1 MEDMVN
7 PWNGRRVFITGH
19 TGFKGG
25 WLALWL
31 ASRGAEIRGYALDP
45 PTVPSLFEAASVATV
60 LDDVRGDIRDC
71 AKLAAAIAEFRPEVI
86 FHFAAQSLVRES
98 YADPL
103 GTYAT
108 NVMGT
113 AHLLEAVR
121 CCEHVR
127 VVVCATTDKV
137 YQNHEWIWPYREN
150 DRLGGFDPYSS
161 SKACSELVVDAY
173 RNSYF
178 SPDRLHSHKVAL
190 ATVRAG
196 NVIGGGDWAK
206 DRLIPDL
213 IRGFQSGKPVQIR
226 NPKALRPWQ
235 HVLDPLN
242 GYILL
247 AERMLSNPEET
258 DTAYN
263 FGPDEGDAW
272 TVERIANKL
281 SEMWGPSAAW
291 VTDAAAHPHEH
302 QSLRLDASRA
312 RLKLGWVPRLKS
324 ESALEWTFGWYRDW
338 LHGFDMLKIASA
350 QILNFLNLT

>member
-1 MEDMVN
+1 MVSS
-7 PWNGRRVFITGH
+7 WKGRRVFITGH

-31 ASRGAEIRGYALDP
+31 ASSGAQIRGYALDP
-45 PTVPSLFEAASVATV
+45 PTEPSLFRAASVPTI
-60 LDDVRGDIRDC
+60 LDDVRGDIRDF
-71 AKLAAAIAEFRPEVI
+71 AKLAESISEFRPEVI
-86 FHFAAQSLVRES
+86 FHLAAQSLVRES

-121 CCEHVR
+121 QCEQVR
-127 VVVCATTDKV
+127 VVICATTDKV

-150 DRLGGFDPYSS
+150 DQLGGSDPYSS

-173 RNSYF
+173 RNSF
-178 SPDRLHSHKVAL
+178 FPPDRLPTHKVAL

-213 IRGFQSGKPVQIR
+213 IRGFQTGKAVQIR
-226 NPKALRPWQ
+226 NPNALRPWQ

-247 AERMLSNPEET
+247 AERMLSEPRGI
-258 DTAYN
+258 DSAFN
-263 FGPDEGDAW
+263 FGPDAGDAW
-272 TVERIANKL
+272 PVERVATEL
-281 SEMWGPSAAW
+281 ARMWGSGASWAGDSAE
-291 VTDAAAHPHEH
+291 HPHEH
-302 QSLRLDASRA
+302 RSLRLDASRA
-312 RLKLGWVPRLKS
+312 QAELGWAPRLKIAT
-324 ESALEWTFGWYRDW
+324 ALGWTLNWYRDW
-338 LHGFDMLKIASA
+338 LNGADMLQSTRAEIAK
-350 QILNFLNLT
+350 FLGLKRV